1 MNLWLVYILL
11 QKRHQKPIRST
22 QLVAVM
28 KTHLNLKSSIL
39 AKRFKFRQLVQRT
52 EENISCYVT
61 KLKQRLWFYM
71 GKLIEN
77 QREQFLCGIV
87 NDFIRQKL
95 YTEVDVTVFD
105 KAYKLAVS
113 MEVAKVNAALMDNC
127 TGVRNGDSVTVC
139 NTTSVHWVS

>member
-1 MNLWLVYILL
+1 MRMNLWLVYILL

-77 QREQFLCGIV
+77 
-87 NDFIRQKL
+87 
-95 YTEVDVTVFD
+95 
-105 KAYKLAVS
+105 
-113 MEVAKVNAALMDNC
+113 
-127 TGVRNGDSVTVC
+127 
-139 NTTSVHWVS
+139 